1 MKAVKKEK
9 RPCGGNHTS
18 AEQKSE
24 NEKPRFSASN
34 YTIKMEV
41 LQMCTYLAMLALGF
55 ALGAAFTAAGML
67 AERKGARQ

>member
-1 MKAVKKEK
+1 MSRQKEK

-24 NEKPRFSASN
+24 NEKARFSASN
-34 YTIKMEV
+34 YTTKMEV

-55 ALGAAFTAAGML
+55 ALGATFTATGL
-67 AERKGARQ
+67 LTERKGARR